1 MKRILSI
8 ALALLATIA
17 VSAQNGTLDP
27 TNPPEPAVKY
37 RLTVSAEPVGSAT
50 TSGSGEYAEG
60 TKVTVKATAKTNYKF
75 KYWKVDGVQISQ
87 TKTSFTVTMPA
98 NDVSYVAVYEY
109 VEPQDQEYNPT
120 NPAEPQVIEE
130 KYALYLK
137 ADPVGSCTFNR
148 TSGTKEK
155 EGTKLT
161 VKATPATGYVFQGW
175 YDELNTLLSST
186 ASLSYTMPSE
196 ATTLTARL
204 VYSPGNPGEPSGSQ
218 DGVDN
223 DIMPGDVNGDDQLT
237 DTDRE
242 MMVQYLMGNEPTGFN
257 RVAADYD
264 SSGQIDLGDAVAIAL
279 ACQGLTPTVGIAPT
293 PDAPTI
299 AVNNAEMQ
307 VGSRQNLT
315 VNYGSGSATGT
326 CVAFMFRLMLPDGIT
341 LDDGGQGMAWY
352 ESDAMVAMRLQA
364 TANGT
369 LIAMADGQQGLTTDC
384 SPLLLKVRA
393 SAGLQPGTYTGSLN
407 ALTLCLLD
415 DDNKVTTVALGD
427 VPFSVTVLP
436 WQQTLTLREGWN
448 WVSTCAQ
455 DPQPVALL
463 TEGCSRIQ
471 GQTDELIQD
480 PILNMTGNMT
490 TLQPGRCY
498 KVLARYA
505 HAVTISGQPLDTT
518 ADPIALRKGW
528 NWVGSIVME
537 EMPIN
542 QALAS
547 YQAEEGEQL
556 VGYNGEAVYSSGQW
570 SGSLTTIQPGE
581 GYLLRSASDKPL
593 TRR

>member
-50 TSGSGEYAEG
+50 TSGSGQYEEG

-75 KYWKVDGVQISQ
+75 KHWKVDGVQISQ

-120 NPAEPQVIEE
+120 NPAEPQVTEE

-137 ADPVGSCTFNR
+137 ADPAGSCTFNR

-186 ASLSYTMPSE
+186 ASFSYTMPGE
-196 ATTLTARL
+196 ATTLTARM

-242 MMVQYLMGNEPTGFN
+242 MMVQYLMGNEPMGFN
-257 RVAADYD
+257 CVAADYD
-264 SSGQIDLGDAVAIAL
+264 GNGQVDLGDAVAIAL

-293 PDAPTI
+293 SDAPTMT
-299 AVNNAEMQ
+299 VNNNEMQ
-307 VGSRQNLT
+307 VGSRQNLMI
-315 VNYGSGSATGT
+315 NYDSGSATGT

-341 LDDGGQGMAWY
+341 LDDEGQA
-352 ESDAMVAMRLQA
+352 A
-364 TANGT
+364 ANGT
-369 LIAMADGQQGLTTDC
+369 LIAMADGQQGLTTEC
-384 SPLLLKVRA
+384 STLLLKVRA
-393 SAGLQPGTYTGSLN
+393 SARLQPGTYSGSLN

-415 DDNKVTTVALGD
+415 DDSKVTTIALSD

-436 WQQTLTLREGWN
+436 WQQTLSLREGWN

-455 DPQPVALL
+455 DPQPVTLL

-505 HAVTISGQPLDTT
+505 HVVTISGQPLDTT

-556 VGYNGEAVYSSGQW
+556 VGCNGEAVYSSGQW
-570 SGSLTTIQPGE
+570 SGSLTTIRPGE

>member
-50 TSGSGEYAEG
+50 TSGSGQYEEG

-75 KYWKVDGVQISQ
+75 KHWKVDGVQISQ

-120 NPAEPQVIEE
+120 NPAEPQVTEE

-137 ADPVGSCTFNR
+137 ADPAGSCTFNR

-186 ASLSYTMPSE
+186 ASFSYTMPGE
-196 ATTLTARL
+196 ATTLTARM

-218 DGVDN
+218 DDVDN

-242 MMVQYLMGNEPTGFN
+242 MMVQYLMGNEPMGFN
-257 RVAADYD
+257 CVAADYD
-264 SSGQIDLGDAVAIAL
+264 GNGQVDLGDAVAIAL

-293 PDAPTI
+293 SDAPTMT
-299 AVNNAEMQ
+299 VNNNEMQ
-307 VGSRQNLT
+307 VGSRQNLMI
-315 VNYGSGSATGT
+315 NYDSGSATGT

-341 LDDGGQGMAWY
+341 LDDEGQA
-352 ESDAMVAMRLQA
+352 A
-364 TANGT
+364 ANGT
-369 LIAMADGQQGLTTDC
+369 LIAMADGQQGLTTEC
-384 SPLLLKVRA
+384 STLLLKVRA
-393 SAGLQPGTYTGSLN
+393 SARLQPGTYSGSLN
-407 ALTLCLLD
+407 VLTLCLLD
-415 DDNKVTTVALGD
+415 DDIKVTTIALGD
-427 VPFSVTVLP
+427 VPFNVTVLP
-436 WQQTLTLREGWN
+436 WQQTLSLREGWN

-455 DPQPVALL
+455 DPQPVTLL

-505 HAVTISGQPLDTT
+505 HVVTISGQPLDTT

>member
-50 TSGSGEYAEG
+50 TSGSGQYEEG

-75 KYWKVDGVQISQ
+75 KHWKVDGVQISQ

-120 NPAEPQVIEE
+120 NPAEPQVTEE

-137 ADPVGSCTFNR
+137 ADPAGSCTFNR

-186 ASLSYTMPSE
+186 ASFSYTMPGE
-196 ATTLTARL
+196 ATTLTARM

-242 MMVQYLMGNEPTGFN
+242 MMVQYLMGNEPMGFN
-257 RVAADYD
+257 CVAADYD
-264 SSGQIDLGDAVAIAL
+264 SNGQVDLGDAVAIAL

-293 PDAPTI
+293 SDAPTMT
-299 AVNNAEMQ
+299 VNNNEMQ
-307 VGSRQNLT
+307 VGSRQNLV
-315 VNYGSGSATGT
+315 VNYDSGSATGT

-341 LDDGGQGMAWY
+341 LDDEGQA
-352 ESDAMVAMRLQA
+352 A
-364 TANGT
+364 ANGT
-369 LIAMADGQQGLTTDC
+369 LIAMADGQQGLTIEC
-384 SPLLLKVRA
+384 STLLLKVRA
-393 SAGLQPGTYTGSLN
+393 SAGLQPGTYSGSLN

-415 DDNKVTTVALGD
+415 DDSKVTTIALSD

-436 WQQTLTLREGWN
+436 WQQTLSLREGWN

-455 DPQPVALL
+455 DPQPGTLL

-480 PILNMTGNMT
+480 QILNMTGNMT

-505 HAVTISGQPLDTT
+505 HVVTISGQPLDTT

>member
-50 TSGSGEYAEG
+50 TSGSGQYEEG

-75 KYWKVDGVQISQ
+75 KHWKVDGVQISQ

-120 NPAEPQVIEE
+120 NPAEPQVTEE

-137 ADPVGSCTFNR
+137 ADPAGSCTFNR

-186 ASLSYTMPSE
+186 ASFSYTMPGE
-196 ATTLTARL
+196 ATTLTARM

-218 DGVDN
+218 DDVDN

-242 MMVQYLMGNEPTGFN
+242 MMVQYLMGNEPMGFN
-257 RVAADYD
+257 CVAADYD
-264 SSGQIDLGDAVAIAL
+264 SNGQVDLGDAVAIAL

-293 PDAPTI
+293 SDAPTMT
-299 AVNNAEMQ
+299 VNNNEMQ
-307 VGSRQNLT
+307 VGSRQNL
-315 VNYGSGSATGT
+315 VINYDSGSATGT

-341 LDDGGQGMAWY
+341 LDDEGQA
-352 ESDAMVAMRLQA
+352 A
-364 TANGT
+364 ANGT
-369 LIAMADGQQGLTTDC
+369 LIAMADGQQGLTTEC
-384 SPLLLKVRA
+384 STLLLKVRA
-393 SAGLQPGTYTGSLN
+393 SAGLQPGTYSGSLN

-415 DDNKVTTVALGD
+415 DDSKVTTIALSD

-436 WQQTLTLREGWN
+436 WQQTLSLREGWN

-455 DPQPVALL
+455 DPQPGTLL

-480 PILNMTGNMT
+480 QILNMTGNMT

-505 HAVTISGQPLDTT
+505 HVVTISGQPLDTT

>member
-50 TSGSGEYAEG
+50 TSGSGQYEEG

-75 KYWKVDGVQISQ
+75 KHWKVDGVQISQ

-120 NPAEPQVIEE
+120 NPAEPQVTEE

-137 ADPVGSCTFNR
+137 ADPAGSCTFNR

-186 ASLSYTMPSE
+186 ASFSYTMPGE
-196 ATTLTARL
+196 ATTLTARM
-204 VYSPGNPGEPSGSQ
+204 VYSPGNPGEPLGSQ

-242 MMVQYLMGNEPTGFN
+242 MMVQYLMGNEPMGFN
-257 RVAADYD
+257 CVAADYD
-264 SSGQIDLGDAVAIAL
+264 SNGQVDLGDAVAIAL

-293 PDAPTI
+293 SDAPTMT
-299 AVNNAEMQ
+299 VNNNEMQ
-307 VGSRQNLT
+307 VGSRQNLMI
-315 VNYGSGSATGT
+315 NYDSGSATGT

-341 LDDGGQGMAWY
+341 LDDEG
-352 ESDAMVAMRLQA
+352 QA

-369 LIAMADGQQGLTTDC
+369 LLAMADGQQGLTTEC
-384 SPLLLKVRA
+384 STLLLKVRA
-393 SAGLQPGTYTGSLN
+393 SARLQPGTYSGSLN

-415 DDNKVTTVALGD
+415 DDSKVTTIALSD

-436 WQQTLTLREGWN
+436 WQQTLSLREGWN

-455 DPQPVALL
+455 DPQPVTLL

-505 HAVTISGQPLDTT
+505 HVVTISGQPLDTT